1 MNPHPNY
8 TILHARQGPVVKL
21 KKSVSFKETPEVE
34 TYDKETEK
42 KMVKKTIV
50 KRVVKVRRVR
60 QLFTLTGGEFQEGY
74 WAILPIF
81 FMRLSLFINFIQ

>member
-1 MNPHPNY
+1 MNLIILQCYTYAEMNPHPNY
-8 TILHARQGPVVKL
+8 TILHATQGPVVKL

-60 QLFTLTGGEFQEGY
+60 QLFTLTGG
-74 WAILPIF
+74 
-81 FMRLSLFINFIQ
+81 